1 MPEWANAIKQGLHIQ
16 IFRITILI
24 ITQLQDNNS
33 NLNNILYEQKN

>member
-1 MPEWANAIKQGLHIQ
+1 MPEWANAIKQGLHIHLC
-16 IFRITILI
+16 RITILI